1 MQKFIELWQS
11 IYKDAQEKKTE
22 LLNSI
27 TAEGFVEVKQA
38 IEVFKIV
45 GKYEMGIDEAND
57 LFANFIAANKMTSA
71 PTEDEGAE

>member
-1 MQKFIELWQS
+1 MQKFIDLWQS

-22 LLNSI
+22 LLNSV
-27 TAEGFVEVKQA
+27 TADGFVEVKEA

-57 LFANFIAANKMTSA
+57 LFNKVFNQTTALA
-71 PTEDEGAE
+71 PTLDEGEE